1 MCVTLSLRTI
11 YPDLSESLGEK
22 KRRYH
27 VCAGCGN
34 PNWFKKWR
42 EQGVCVKKKVRE
54 TKGEGE

>member
-1 MCVTLSLRTI
+1 MSLSLRII
-11 YPDLSESLGEK
+11 YPDLSESLGRK
-22 KRRYH
+22 KRDH
-27 VCAGCGN
+27 VCAGCGY